1 VHGVSARYERPATIG
16 EATRLLAAGGWRVLA
31 GGTDLYPAHVGRAI
45 ASPLLDVTAV
55 AELRGIRRTASGWS
69 IGAATTWTDLLRAD
83 LPARFDA
90 LKQAAREI
98 GGVQIQ
104 NAATVAGNLCNA
116 SPAADGIP
124 VLMAMDAVVVL
135 HSARAER
142 RVPATEFVQGN
153 RRTAGRPDELVVALE
168 IPEPAPGARSAFVK
182 LGARRYLVI
191 SISMVAVVVDL
202 DDAAGVAR
210 AAIAVGS
217 CAARAQ
223 RLPRLE
229 QRLAGRA
236 LDGLAAT
243 EIEADDLTPLA
254 PIDDVRASAG
264 YRVDATAS
272 LLRRALRALGEPR
285 SDARGAAA

>member
-45 ASPLLDVTAV
+45 ASPLLDITAV
-55 AELRGIRRTASGWS
+55 AGLRGVRRIATGRS
-69 IGAATTWTDLLRAD
+69 IGAATTWTELRRAD
-83 LPARFDA
+83 LPARFDV
-90 LKQAAREI
+90 LKQAAREV

-124 VLMAMDAVVVL
+124 ALMAMDAVVVL
-135 HSARAER
+135 RSARGER
-142 RVPATEFVQGN
+142 RLPATEFVQGN
-153 RRTAGRPDELVVALE
+153 RRTACNADELVVAIE
-168 IPEPAPGARSAFVK
+168 IPEPAPRARSAFVK

-191 SISMVAVVVDL
+191 SISMVALVVDL
-202 DDAAGVAR
+202 DDDDRLTRAR
-210 AAIAVGS
+210 IAVGS
-217 CAARAQ
+217 CSARAQ

-229 QRLAGRA
+229 QRLVGHAI
-236 LDGLAAT
+236 DTLAAT
-243 EIEADDLTPLA
+243 EIEPDDLAPLK
-254 PIDDVRASAG
+254 PIDDVRGSAA

-272 LLRRALRALGEPR
+272 LLRRALRAVAEPR
-285 SDARGAAA
+285 DDRRGAAA